1 MEKDLCKHMTD
12 NILKATEDKGLIGA
26 DVLID
31 KLMES
36 YAKNDST
43 IPKNIVTELDV
54 EKEIE
59 EANSRYQSET
69 LNEGFPKLQASLSQ
83 KGLVRDED
91 VLTSSVMEDP
101 AYDKAMEEV
110 KEIDIVKT
118 I

>member
-54 EKEIE
+54 EKELQ
-59 EANSRYQSET
+59 EANSRLQSGT
-69 LNEGFPKLQASLSQ
+69 LGENYAELQARFSE

-91 VLTSSVMEDP
+91 VLTSDVMEDP

-110 KEIDIVKT
+110 KQTNIVKT

>member
-12 NILKATEDKGLIGA
+12 DILKATETKGSIGA
-26 DVLID
+26 DKIID
-31 KLMES
+31 SLMQA

-54 EKEIE
+54 EKEVE

-69 LNEGFPKLQASLSQ
+69 LKDGFPTIQANLYK

-91 VLTSSVMEDP
+91 VLTSNVMENP